1 MTRPGLA
8 RLRRYAGRAL
18 VPVPAPIPAP
28 DIERCDLCGEVVD
41 ARHGHLVDVEKRS
54 IVCACRP
61 CYLLFTA
68 PGAGGVRYRGIPD
81 RYRFDPSGALS
92 EGDWEELQIP
102 VSTAFFF
109 VNSALDR
116 VVACYPSPAGPTECE
131 LNLEAWTRL
140 AADRP
145 LLSAL
150 EPDVE
155 ALYVTRTGDGV
166 ESYLV
171 PIDACYSLVGQV
183 RLRWSGLDGGE
194 EVRDTLEGFRAG
206 LRERARPIG
215 SEG

>member
-1 MTRPGLA
+1 MTRPGLD
-8 RLRRYAGRAL
+8 RLRRYGGR
-18 VPVPAPIPAP
+18 PTPARAP
-28 DIERCDLCGEVVD
+28 EPEVERCDLCGEVVD
-41 ARHGHLVDVEKRS
+41 ARHGHLVDLEKRS
-54 IVCACRP
+54 IACACRP

-68 PGAGGVRYRGIPD
+68 RGAGGARYRAVPD
-81 RYRFDPSGALS
+81 RYRRDPAGALS
-92 EGDWEELQIP
+92 EGDWEALQIP

-116 VVACYPSPAGPTECE
+116 VVACYPSPAGATECE

-140 AADRP
+140 ATERP
-145 LLSAL
+145 LVAAL

-155 ALYVTRTGDGV
+155 ALYVTRTGHGI

-194 EVRDTLEGFRAG
+194 EVRDTLAAFRAG
-206 LRERARPIG
+206 LRERARPIRP
-215 SEG
+215 EG